1 MKQIR
6 IFVDSHKIRKFVL
19 LYLISFLSLVLVGV
33 PIVLATNGGTTD
45 GGGGTTGGWSVP
57 DPLGGKTFEQLVTD
71 ISYWIFNIGL
81 PIAVIVI
88 IYSGILFMMAG
99 GNEEKINQAKKTF
112 FWALIGSAII
122 IIGSGFI
129 SLIKDILGVK

>member
-33 PIVLATNGGTTD
+33 PIVLATN
-45 GGGGTTGGWSVP
+45 GGTTGGWSVP